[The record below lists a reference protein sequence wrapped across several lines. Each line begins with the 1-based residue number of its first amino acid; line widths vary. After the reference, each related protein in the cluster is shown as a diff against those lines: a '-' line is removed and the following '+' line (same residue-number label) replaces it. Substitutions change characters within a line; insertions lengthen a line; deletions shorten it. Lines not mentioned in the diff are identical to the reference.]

1 MKLITYAIASLFL
14 VAINQAIAET
24 WKCPEK
30 TSDGNSVYTILFD
43 SPEKD
48 TSIITMRHI
57 NIKTDKD
64 AFGALNL
71 KVIRGGSKT
80 KIAALITPYT
90 VSTYYFDL
98 KRVLVTRSKTNGSI
112 ASGNLIKTTYKCKI

>member
-1 MKLITYAIASLFL
+1 MKLITYAIASLFFMS
-14 VAINQAIAET
+14 INQAIAGV

-30 TSDGNSVYTILFD
+30 TFDGNSVYAILFD
-43 SPEKD
+43 SPEKE

-98 KRVLVTRSKTNGSI
+98 KRGLVTRSKTNGSI

>member
-1 MKLITYAIASLFL
+1 MKLITYAIASLFFMS
-14 VAINQAIAET
+14 INQAIAGV

-30 TSDGNSVYTILFD
+30 TFDGNSVYAILFD
-43 SPEKD
+43 SPEKE

-90 VSTYYFDL
+90 ISTYYFDL
-98 KRVLVTRSKTNGSI
+98 KRGLVTRSKTNGSI

>member
-1 MKLITYAIASLFL
+1 MKLITYAIAPLFF
-14 VAINQAIAET
+14 VATNQAIAGT

-30 TSDGNSVYTILFD
+30 TFDGNSVYTILFD

-48 TSIITMRHI
+48 TSIITMTHI
-57 NIKTDKD
+57 NIKTNKD

-71 KVIRGGSKT
+71 KVIREDSKT
-80 KIAALITPYT
+80 KIAALITPYII
-90 VSTYYFDL
+90 STYYFDL
-98 KRVLVTRSKTNGSI
+98 ERGLVTRSKTSGSI